1 MSLQH
6 QKVTPFLWFDG
17 DAQEAAA
24 FYCSIF
30 PNSRVI
36 NSSPFITSFELEGI
50 HIDCLNG
57 GPMFKFNESFSFFV
71 DCKDQKEVDYYWNAF
86 IDNGG
91 TESQCAWLKDKFGL
105 SWQIVPRRLRELMQ
119 DPDRTK
125 ADKAMQAM
133 YKMKKIIVQDLEDA
147 FNS

>member
-71 DCKDQKEVDYYWNAF
+71 DCKDQQEVDYYWNAF

-119 DPDRTK
+119 DPDRVK

>member
-71 DCKDQKEVDYYWNAF
+71 DCKDQQEVDYYWNAF

-105 SWQIVPRRLRELMQ
+105 SWQIVPRRLRELIQ

>member
-17 DAQEAAA
+17 DAQEAAS
-24 FYCSIF
+24 FYCTIF

-71 DCKDQKEVDYYWNAF
+71 DCKDQQEVDYYWNAF

>member
-1 MSLQH
+1 MPIQH
-6 QKVTPFLWFDG
+6 QKVTPFLWFDSE
-17 DAQEAAA
+17 AQEAAA

-71 DCKDQKEVDYYWNAF
+71 DCKDQEEVDYYWNAF
-86 IDNGG
+86 INNGG
-91 TESQCAWLKDKFGL
+91 VEGQCAWLKDKFGL
-105 SWQIVPRRLRELMQ
+105 SWQIVPKRLRELMQ
-119 DPDRTK
+119 HPDRAK
-125 ADKAMQAM
+125 ADKVMQAM